1 MVKKASGM
9 GTMKELDLRELRE
22 VSYVDSV
29 VMFLHFGSGDAG
41 EEEKEKERKNSQGN
55 GRGNNAKEHKHDEK
69 LDKSIST

>member
-1 MVKKASGM
+1 MVKKASGV

-29 VMFLHFGSGDAG
+29 VMFLHFGSGDVG
-41 EEEKEKERKNSQGN
+41 EEEKERKNSQGN